1 MIHYGTNNSYLTIN
15 GIVIENFGNTD
26 PPYTISDLEDRAV
39 IQGGVGQTGV
49 RLDNAR
55 RPKQLVVNLMPG
67 SDEARQLLALEKT
80 GADLNATHRVGG
92 AGERVEM
99 FEGVIQRRGDMGR
112 AGKSSVTDEQ
122 FTIVFL
128 NSEET

>member
-1 MIHYGTNNSYLTIN
+1 MIHYGVDNSYLTIS
-15 GIVIENFGNTD
+15 GINIENFGNTD
-26 PPYTISDLEDRAV
+26 PPYTISDTEDRAV
-39 IQGGVGQTGV
+39 INGGVGETSV

-67 SDEARQLLALEKT
+67 CDEIRQLLALEKT
-80 GADLNATHRVGG
+80 GADITATHRVGG
-92 AGERVEM
+92 TAEM
-99 FEGVIQRRGDMGR
+99 VVMSEGVIQRRGDMGR

-122 FTIVFL
+122 IQIVFN

>member
-15 GIVIENFGNTD
+15 GIVIENWGNTD
-26 PPYTISDLEDRAV
+26 PPYAISDLEDRAV
-39 IQGGVGQTGV
+39 VQGGVGQTGV

-67 SDEARQLLALEKT
+67 SDEVRQLLALEKSEV
-80 GADLNATHRVGG
+80 DLQATHRVGG
-92 AGERVEM
+92 TGERVEM
-99 FEGVIQRRGDMGR
+99 FSGVIQRRGDMGR
-112 AGKSSVTDEQ
+112 AGKSSVSDEQ